1 MNRTSLVAFLALI
14 ALPALPSPAF
24 AHAHLQG
31 TKPASG
37 ATVSVAPSQLVLTF
51 SESPALAMSALRL
64 FGPDS
69 TPVALGAV
77 THDAGVRTLT
87 ARITGPLVAGRYT
100 VEWQTAGDD
109 GHVQHGSYQFVIAEG
124 AAGFAPA
131 TAMRSDTL
139 RRGSASLPDVSIL
152 DSAVGPTSHT
162 GFDASSPLYVLI
174 RWVQFAALLLV
185 IGAVAFRWLI
195 LPRAGAGLS
204 EPAVLALML
213 GAARAGSWGAW
224 LLAEAAVARLVA
236 QAATLHG
243 AGYMTDRAVIV
254 PMLTSTIWGHAWIL
268 QIVAAII
275 AIVALRMVR
284 RDATSTPAWSIA
296 ALAAI
301 ALAIVPALSGHA
313 IATRQQAPIAV
324 TADTFHVLGAGAW
337 LGTLAVML
345 IAGLPIM
352 ARESAEGRTGALS
365 RMVNAF
371 SPLALGCAAVV
382 VFTGVIAA
390 RYHLG
395 SWGAFTNTTYGK
407 TLLVKLAIVVLLVCV
422 AAYNWRRV
430 RPSLVLGADSDVR
443 RIRSSA
449 SAEVIL
455 ALLIVL
461 VTAVLVALPTPMDVV
476 V

>member
-14 ALPALPSPAF
+14 ALPAPAF

-31 TKPASG
+31 AQPASG
-37 ATVSVAPSQLVLTF
+37 ATVRAAPSQLVLTF
-51 SESPALAMSALRL
+51 SEAPALAMSALRL

-69 TPVALGAV
+69 TPVTLGAV

-87 ARITGPLVAGRYT
+87 ASIIGPLVAGRYT

-124 AAGFAPA
+124 ATGLAPA
-131 TAMRSDTL
+131 ATA
-139 RRGSASLPDVSIL
+139 ASSSVGDSTTSPESNGL
-152 DSAVGPTSHT
+152 DSAVAPRNHP
-162 GFDASSPLYVLI
+162 GFDASSPIYVLV

-185 IGAVAFRWLI
+185 IGAVAFRWLV

-204 EPAVLALML
+204 EPARLAVML
-213 GAARAGSWGAW
+213 GAARAGSFAAW
-224 LLAEAAVARLVA
+224 LLAAAALARLAA

-243 AGYMTDRAVIV
+243 VGYMADSAVIV
-254 PMLTSTIWGHAWIL
+254 PMLTSTIWGHGWIM
-268 QIVAAII
+268 QVVAAVV
-275 AIVALRMVR
+275 AIVGFHRAR
-284 RDATSTPAWSIA
+284 RDATSTPAWSVA
-296 ALAAI
+296 ALAAV
-301 ALAIVPALSGHA
+301 ALAVVPALSGHA
-313 IATRQQAPIAV
+313 VATPGQTPIAV

-345 IAGLPIM
+345 VAGLPIM
-352 ARESAEGRTGALS
+352 ARESAEGRTGTLS

-390 RYHLG
+390 RQHLG
-395 SWGAFTNTTYGK
+395 SWDAFTTTSYGR
-407 TLLVKLAIVVLLVCV
+407 TLLIKLAVVVLLVCV

-430 RPSLVLGADSDVR
+430 RPSLVLGANGDVE
-443 RIRSSA
+443 RIRRSA
-449 SAEVIL
+449 SAEVLL

-476 V
+476 G